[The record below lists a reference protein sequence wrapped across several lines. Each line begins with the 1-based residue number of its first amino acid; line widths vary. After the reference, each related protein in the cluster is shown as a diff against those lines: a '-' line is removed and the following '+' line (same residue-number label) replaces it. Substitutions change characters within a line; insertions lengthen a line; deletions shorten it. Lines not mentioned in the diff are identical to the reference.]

1 MGSAG
6 SMSCFVA
13 VRKMIPDR
21 MMIFVLP
28 GTGVGEYSQDLMA
41 KKKPA
46 IVMSAITAGAESRRV
61 VVAVP
66 VDWNRN
72 RSSLGVMAFCRFG
85 AGSALS

>member
-1 MGSAG
+1 MGSVG
-6 SMSCFVA
+6 SMSCFDA

-21 MMIFVLP
+21 MMIFV
-28 GTGVGEYSQDLMA
+28 VAEYSQDLMA

-46 IVMSAITAGAESRRV
+46 IVMSAITAGTESRRV
-61 VVAVP
+61 VVARP

-72 RSSLGVMAFCRFG
+72 RSSSGVMAFCRFG